1 MADLL
6 LASASPRRKELL
18 QQIGVNIDVCAVDI
32 DESMREAELVEDFVL
47 RLAQEK
53 AEAGVNLVGN
63 QLPTLGSDTIVVCD
77 GVVMG
82 KPKDQQHAIAM
93 LKQLSGRTHQVL
105 TAVAITD
112 GSAVQSCLVST
123 DVTFNELT
131 ERQMLDYWQTG
142 EPADKAGGYGIQGLG
157 AVFVKHM
164 VGSYSAV
171 VGLPLAETAQ
181 LLAKFDIPVWQ

>member
-18 QQIGVNIDVCAVDI
+18 QQIGVNIDVCAVNI
-32 DESMREAELVEDFVL
+32 DESMREAELAEDFVL

-53 AEAGVNLVGN
+53 AEAGVSLSGN
-63 QLPTLGSDTIVVCD
+63 KLPALGSDTIVVCD

-82 KPKDQQHAIAM
+82 KPKDQQHALAM

-112 GSAVQSCLVST
+112 GSSMESCLVST
-123 DVTFNELT
+123 DVTFNGLT
-131 ERQMLDYWQTG
+131 EQQMLDYWQTG

>member
-18 QQIGVNIDVCAVDI
+18 QQIGVNIDVCAVNI
-32 DESMREAELVEDFVL
+32 DESMREAELAEDFVL

-53 AEAGVNLVGN
+53 AEAGGCLAGN

-82 KPKDQQHAIAM
+82 KPKDQQHALAM

-112 GSAVQSCLVST
+112 GSSMESCLVST
-123 DVTFNELT
+123 DVTFNGLT
-131 ERQMLDYWQTG
+131 EQQMLDYWQTG